1 MNRNRGFT
9 LVELLVVIAII
20 GVLIALLLPAVQQAR
35 EAARRMQCS
44 NNLKQLGLAF
54 HNYHDTYGRFMTGG
68 DTSWQ
73 FYALGWVPR
82 IFPFIE
88 QGTRYDGMEALAT
101 NYMMTRSP
109 YRSHNQNNPIFG
121 AVPGITCPSSP
132 LGELSSDQVVS
143 ANFPYHNVQ
152 GGLHYRANAGS
163 VDVDFVAATTS
174 GRVGY
179 SRSGMIYPN
188 SRTRFADIVDGT
200 TNTIL
205 LGETSKISTA
215 AGFQGLKPWT
225 WGSTS
230 YSATEWLMIDHKMVQ
245 YPINFPGSYGSNS
258 TPFSSY
264 HPGGAMFVMGDG
276 SVKFLTETM
285 PLDMLKSVATRN
297 NGEVVSGL

>member
-1 MNRNRGFT
+1 MHRKHGFT

-44 NNLKQLGLAF
+44 NNMKQLGLAF
-54 HNYHDTYGRFMTGG
+54 HNYHDTYGQFMTGG
-68 DTSWQ
+68 DESWQ

-88 QGTRYDGMEALAT
+88 QGTRYEAMEALAT

-109 YRSHNQNNPIFG
+109 YRSHNQDNPIFG
-121 AVPGITCPSSP
+121 AVPGITCPSSA
-132 LGELSSDQVVS
+132 LGELSSDQVVT
-143 ANFPYHNVQ
+143 ANFPYHDVQ
-152 GGLHYRANAGS
+152 GGVHYRGNAGS
-163 VDVDFVAATTS
+163 VDIDFVAPTTS
-174 GRVGY
+174 GRAGY
-179 SRSGMIYPN
+179 TKSGVIYPE
-188 SRTRFADIVDGT
+188 SRTRFADIIDGT
-200 TNTIL
+200 TNTFL
-205 LGETSKISTA
+205 LGETSKISAT
-215 AGFQGLKPWT
+215 GFNGLKPWT

-230 YSATEWLMIDHKMVQ
+230 YNATEWLMIDHKMVQ
-245 YPINFPGSYGSNS
+245 YPINYPGSFGNNS

-264 HPGGAMFVMGDG
+264 HPGGAMFVLCDG

-285 PLDMLKSVATRN
+285 YLDTLKAVATRN